1 MENSKY
7 EKSLNKADVFALAF
21 GAMIGWGWVVL
32 SGDWILSAGT
42 LGAVG
47 AFVVGGVMIF
57 FVGHV
62 YAELVAALP
71 KNGGVL
77 VFSKRAF
84 GPTVSFICTWAMML
98 GYISVIAFEVVA
110 LPTVVQYLFPDYLK
124 GYMYTIAGFDVY
136 FSWMIFGVLSSVA
149 IAVINILGVKTAM
162 VLQTTMTFLVF
173 AVGLTFMGGA
183 AANGSAATMQPLFK
197 GMNGVLVVAVMT
209 PFMYVGFEVIPQA
222 AEEMNVPVKKIG
234 QILVISVVSAV
245 IWYAAIILG
254 VGRTMPAIQLAGSGL
269 ATADAMANAFH
280 GSSLASKIMI
290 LGGIGGIV
298 TTWNSFYVGCSRT
311 ICSMADER
319 MLPQAFGK
327 LHPKFK
333 TPCNAII
340 LIFCV
345 TTIAPFFGRTML
357 VWLSNA
363 GGFGIVVCNLIVTL
377 SFLVLR
383 KKEPDLPR
391 PYKVKGG
398 VTVGVVAM
406 LLSAAMILLY
416 LPGTPAALSWPY
428 EWGITIG
435 WTLIGIALI
444 TFSKAHSPE

>member
-1 MENSKY
+1 MAQSKY
-7 EKSLNKADVFALAF
+7 QKNMNKADVFALAF

-42 LGAVG
+42 VG
-47 AFVVGGVMIF
+47 AISAFIVGGIVIL

-71 KNGGVL
+71 QNGGVM

-84 GPTVSFICTWAMML
+84 GHTISFICTWAMML

-110 LPTVVQYLFPDYLK
+110 LPTVVQYLLPDYLK

-136 FSWMIFGVLSSVA
+136 FSWMIFGVISSVV
-149 IAVINILGVKTAM
+149 IAVINVLGVKTAM
-162 VLQTTMTFLVF
+162 VLQTMMTFLVL
-173 AVGLTFMGGA
+173 AVGLIFMGGA
-183 AANGSAATMQPLFK
+183 AANGGTESMQPLFK
-197 GMNGVLVVAVMT
+197 GMNGLLVVAVMT

-245 IWYAAIILG
+245 AWYAAIILG
-254 VGRTMPAIQLAGSGL
+254 VARTIPSHQIVGSSL
-269 ATADAMANAFH
+269 ATADAMANAFN
-280 GSSLASKIMI
+280 GSSFASKIMI

-311 ICSMADER
+311 ICAMADEG
-319 MLPQAFGK
+319 MLPKVFGE

-333 TPCNAII
+333 TPCNAIV
-340 LIFCV
+340 LIFIV
-345 TTIAPFFGRTML
+345 TTIAPFFGRNML

-363 GGFGIVVCNLIVTL
+363 GGFGIVICNLIVTL
-377 SFLVLR
+377 SFLILR

-391 PYKVKGG
+391 PYRVKSG
-398 VTVGVVAM
+398 VTVGIIAM
-406 LLSAAMILLY
+406 LLSAAMVLLY
-416 LPGTPAALSWPY
+416 MPGTPAALSWPY
-428 EWGITIG
+428 EWGIAIVWSVVG
-435 WTLIGIALI
+435 VLLVA
-444 TFSKAHSPE
+444 FRKARSPE